1 MKRTTTMTTMKKT
14 IAFGALLLSV
24 GVKAQLEEALK
35 LTDKEQFEKAG
46 ALYKAAIAAAP
57 TSGEAWFHMGENYWY
72 DDNRDSAL
80 ICYRKGAEV
89 NPRLPL
95 NHIGIGKALQ
105 TQGDQASANAKFA
118 EALSLI
124 EEKSN
129 KFSKPVKGVAY
140 RELAEAVASGSTPDF
155 ATATTHL
162 AKAETLNPNDIEIFI
177 LRGDLAVLN
186 DIRNGPTVAV
196 AEYNKAINLQGTNP
210 KPLTK
215 KAIMYHRSGRNPTAA
230 IEEYTKAI
238 GFDANY
244 APAYRGRAE
253 AYFSNKDYDKATADY
268 NKYLELNSGN
278 KSARVRYAQF
288 LFLVKK
294 YDESLKLI
302 DELEASGVDN
312 NALNRIKGYD
322 LVELG
327 DTVRAI
333 PALDK
338 YFEKQPADLVIPGD
352 LYYYGKALGL
362 LRKDSMAGEKM
373 LEAARMPRSE
383 PEYYDEAAKAF
394 KKAKA
399 YGREADALYEG
410 LKANDQPKAN
420 DFFYLGHAAIRAKN
434 HTLADSV
441 WTVYIQRNEK
451 AYQGHLGR
459 ARAQVGMDTARTTW
473 QAKPFYEEV
482 LRRMKPEEIEKSKV
496 DAEEAYFYLGF
507 YYYDKEK
514 NIPMAKCF
522 MEKVKAINAGTANTQ
537 IANNMLG
544 RNDMKDVTPA
554 DCTIQ

>member
-1 MKRTTTMTTMKKT
+1 MKKT
-14 IAFGALLLSV
+14 IAIGTMLLSM
-24 GVKAQLEEALK
+24 GVQAQLEEAIK
-35 LTDKEQFEKAG
+35 LTDKEQFEKAT
-46 ALYKAAIAAAP
+46 AQYKAAITAAP
-57 TSGEAWFHMGENYWY
+57 TSGEAWFYMGENYWY
-72 DDNRDSAL
+72 NDKRDSAL
-80 ICYRKGAEV
+80 TCYRKGAEV

-95 NHIGIGKALQ
+95 NHIGIGKALR

-124 EEKSN
+124 EEKTN

-155 ATATTHL
+155 ATANTHL
-162 AKAETLNPNDIEIFI
+162 AKAETLNPSDIEIFI

-230 IEEYTKAI
+230 IEEYNKAI

-268 NKYLELNSGN
+268 NKYLELNGGN
-278 KSARVRYAQF
+278 KSAQVRYAQF

-302 DELEASGVDN
+302 DELEGQGVEN

-338 YFEKQPADLVIPGD
+338 YFGKQPPDLVIPGD

-362 LRKDSMAGEKM
+362 LRKDSLAGEKM

-394 KKAKA
+394 KKGKA

-420 DFFYLGHAAIRAKN
+420 DFFYLGHAAIRAKRHN
-434 HTLADSV
+434 LADSV

-459 ARAQVGMDTARTTW
+459 ARAQVGMDSTRTTW
-473 QAKPFYEEV
+473 QAKPFYEDV
-482 LRRMKPEEIEKSKV
+482 LRRMKPEEIEKSKT
-496 DAEEAYFYLGF
+496 DAEEAYFYLGY

-537 IANNMLG
+537 IATNMLG
-544 RNDMKDVTPA
+544 RNDMKDLTPA
-554 DCTIQ
+554 DCTVQ